1 MKKAGLCVRYD
12 CDNFGSMLQ
21 IFATQRAIE
30 KVGWNYEI
38 IRYNKFTFSFILKNV
53 TRVFNPYFMRGKLKE
68 FQRRIKLKF
77 YPEVEKGCKTRS
89 NCIKEYR
96 ETFIGPYSCE
106 FNGFEKLREGS
117 SDYDAIIVG
126 SDQLWT
132 PAGIKSKFYNLLF
145 VPDNIKKVSFATSF
159 GVGAIPKSQQKM
171 TSQYLKRIDFISV
184 REIKGAEIIKSL
196 IDKDVTVALDPTL
209 LFSGSE
215 WEQIF
220 PTQRIIEEPYILAY
234 FLGSNEEHRD
244 VIDSLGKSCG
254 LKIVTIPFMDEFL
267 DLDLG
272 FGDTQLY
279 DVGPIDFLNL
289 IRGAEYIC
297 TDSFHG
303 TVFSI
308 LNHKKFITFN
318 RTRNNDKQTRNSR
331 IDSLFDLLSLE
342 NRRYSPQMDVW
353 IALEEKID
361 YSAVEQRLQKLRME
375 TMEFLDNALNS

>member
-267 DLDLG
+267 DRDLG

-342 NRRYSPQMDVW
+342 NRRYSPQMNVW